1 MPTARSITAATIT
14 AASNASGHEP
24 TTYSFRHPRRP
35 RSQRTLSTGRGRRTP
50 GYARLHRRRA
60 PDQQGRHA
68 RCLRRGAR
76 FPDYF
81 GRNWDAL
88 EECLHDATL
97 PAGLCIDRAG
107 IPESADPESWEILL
121 DILAASAEDWQVV
134 EQPFSIFLRG
144 GHAAYPLIVA

>member
-1 MPTARSITAATIT
+1 MKPRPTLADILADPGRNGLYRLA
-14 AASNASGHEP
+14 EDVELP
-24 TTYSFRHPRRP
+24 D
-35 RSQRTLSTGRGRRTP
+35 TLAYIDGV
-50 GYARLHRRRA
+50 RLTSKDGMLDA
-60 PDQQGRHA
+60 FA
-68 RCLRRGAR
+68 EALA
-76 FPDYF
+76 FPEYF

-121 DILAASAEDWQVV
+121 DILAASAEDWQAV

>member
-1 MPTARSITAATIT
+1 MNPRPTLADILADPGRNGLYRLA
-14 AASNASGHEP
+14 EDVELP
-24 TTYSFRHPRRP
+24 D
-35 RSQRTLSTGRGRRTP
+35 TLAYIDGV
-50 GYARLHRRRA
+50 RLTSKDGMLDA
-60 PDQQGRHA
+60 FA
-68 RCLRRGAR
+68 EALA
-76 FPDYF
+76 FPEYF

-97 PAGLCIDRAG
+97 SAGLCIDRAG

-121 DILAASAEDWQVV
+121 DILAASAEDWQAV